1 MSALL
6 SEGVMVAPH
15 AMSTTDPQEIVQP
28 SKEWVLPARGKP
40 GRKLSTNVPMT
51 KRKAQ
56 NRESQ
61 RAFRE
66 RKSAYLL
73 ELQQKV
79 AQFEAREVEAN
90 VQMQHLALQY
100 RQEAEALRA
109 ENTRLTQQCRELA
122 QQLQALQHTKG
133 QSEDRAAPQSSGS
146 CSPVKLRS
154 VPPSPAAVPAT
165 LPLPRPPAE
174 EEDDELD
181 IDCIFCPGKSQ
192 CVCRGHASLPMDDA
206 SPAPATP
213 SAVALPARTLA
224 QKRLWYTVEPANQIP
239 RARPPPSAS
248 STTSS
253 PPLRPGY
260 VRIRRR
266 AHHPVAHLWKT
277 RPATRACTGDPATC
291 SACQSDPQ
299 LQQFCHTVSRT
310 AQRPVSAARES
321 SACES
326 VPAAFQRLQSHH
338 NFPKSRDGLDMLAE
352 VVARDSVGESKSE
365 SQDTPMPEQPRLL
378 VRSSA
383 VSEALALLDRPAP
396 DVACACPWAQTPSR
410 LPWPR

>member
-1 MSALL
+1 M
-6 SEGVMVAPH
+6 APH
-15 AMSTTDPQEIVQP
+15 AMPTTDCPDIVQP

-56 NRESQ
+56 NRASQ

-100 RQEAEALRA
+100 RQEAEALRG
-109 ENTRLTQQCRELA
+109 ENTRLTQQCRELS
-122 QQLQALQHTKG
+122 QQLQALQHSIKSQG
-133 QSEDRAAPQSSGS
+133 EECAATESSRS
-146 CSPVKLRS
+146 YSPAKPRS
-154 VPPSPAAVPAT
+154 VSPPLPAAVPAT
-165 LPLPRPPAE
+165 LPSPRPPADDE
-174 EEDDELD
+174 EDELD

-192 CVCRGHASLPMDDA
+192 CVCRGHASLSMDDA
-206 SPAPATP
+206 SPAPATS
-213 SAVALPARTLA
+213 SAVALPARTTA
-224 QKRLWYTVEPANQIP
+224 PKRLWYTVESVNQIP
-239 RARPPPSAS
+239 QAKHPAAS
-248 STTSS
+248 STPSS

-266 AHHPVAHLWKT
+266 PHNPARPAMHLWMT
-277 RPATRACTGDPATC
+277 RPATRSCTGDSATC
-291 SACQSDPQ
+291 GACQSDPQ
-299 LQQFCHTVSRT
+299 LRQFCHTVSRT

-326 VPAAFQRLQSHH
+326 VPVAFQRLQRHP
-338 NFPKSRDGLDMLAE
+338 NFPKNRAGLDMLAE
-352 VVARDSVGESKSE
+352 VVARDSVGDASRAE
-365 SQDTPMPEQPRLL
+365 SQDAPMPEQPRLL
-378 VRSSA
+378 VRTSA
-383 VSEALALLDRPAP
+383 VSEALALLDKPAP
-396 DVACACPWAQTPSR
+396 DVACPCPWAQTPSR
-410 LPWPR
+410 WPWPR